1 MSFRCKGSNGKI
13 DYDCC
18 SFRNE
23 CGKGM
28 GDCDRDHD
36 CLGGLKCG
44 FDNCWAMFGVGSW
57 ESKADC
63 CYGKCIPFKKL
74 SDFLKI

>member
-1 MSFRCKGSNGKI
+1 M

-23 CGKGM
+23 CGNGM

-44 FDNCWAMFGVGSW
+44 FDNCWSMFGVGSW

-63 CYGKCIPFKKL
+63 CYGKY
-74 SDFLKI
+74 